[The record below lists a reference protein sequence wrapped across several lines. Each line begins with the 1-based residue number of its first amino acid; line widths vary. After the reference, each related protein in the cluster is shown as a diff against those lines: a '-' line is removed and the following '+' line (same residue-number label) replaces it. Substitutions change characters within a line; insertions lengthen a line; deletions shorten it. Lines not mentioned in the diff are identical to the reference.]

1 MPSEHVVRK
10 GAVGKEMFFIYRGK
24 CTGPPTP
31 PPSPPWWEEV
41 VREVPADLTC

>member
-1 MPSEHVVRK
+1 MLFCRYQQLPAALTQRVVDH
-10 GAVGKEMFFIYRGK
+10 
-24 CTGPPTP
+24 GPPTP